1 MTPRTTAA
9 PLSGAP
15 APVAPAPVAPAPVAP
30 ISDGYRRAGIAAHA
44 ADDKNGDD
52 VVVLDVGDILSIAE
66 AFVMVSASNT
76 RLVRTI
82 VDEVELSLK
91 LSDDEAPRSVEGLGD
106 ATWVL
111 MDYGDVI
118 VHVFLGETRA
128 FYDLDRLWADAP
140 VVDWEPLAPL
150 AERV

>member
-1 MTPRTTAA
+1 MTP
-9 PLSGAP
+9 SP
-15 APVAPAPVAPAPVAP
+15 ASDVPV
-30 ISDGYRRAGIAAHA
+30 SDAYRRAGIAAHA
-44 ADDKNGDD
+44 ADDKKGEDLR
-52 VVVLDVGDILSIAE
+52 VLDVGDILSIAE

-82 VDEVELSLK
+82 VDEIELALE
-91 LSDDEAPRSVEGLGD
+91 LADDEGPRSVEGLDD

-118 VHVFLGETRA
+118 VHVFLGETRS

-140 VVDWEPLAPL
+140 AVDWQALAPL
-150 AERV
+150 AERVN

>member
-1 MTPRTTAA
+1 MT
-9 PLSGAP
+9 SV
-15 APVAPAPVAPAPVAP
+15 APV
-30 ISDGYRRAGIAAHA
+30 SDAYRRAGIAAHA
-44 ADDKNGDD
+44 AAEKNGDD
-52 VVVLDVGDILSIAE
+52 VVVLDVGDIISIAE

-82 VDEVELSLK
+82 VDEIELALK
-91 LSDDEAPRSVEGLGD
+91 LSDEESPRSVEGLDD

-118 VHVFLGETRA
+118 VHVFLDETRS

-140 VVDWEPLAPL
+140 AVDWEPLAPL
-150 AERV
+150 AERA

>member
-1 MTPRTTAA
+1 LTPV
-9 PLSGAP
+9 S
-15 APVAPAPVAPAPVAP
+15 PV
-30 ISDGYRRAGIAAHA
+30 SDAYRRAGIAAHA
-44 ADDKNGDD
+44 AAEKNGED

-66 AFVMVSASNT
+66 AFVMVTASNT

-82 VDEVELSLK
+82 VDEVELALK
-91 LSDDEAPRSVEGLGD
+91 LADDEAPRSVEGLDD

-128 FYDLDRLWADAP
+128 YYDLDRLWADAP
-140 VVDWEPLAPL
+140 AVDWERLTPL
-150 AERV
+150 AERA